1 MSNYTP
7 TTNFGDKDSLPTGD
21 PAKIIKGS
29 EFTVEFNNIATA
41 VASKANT
48 ESPTFTGTVTIA
60 DLNFIG
66 TLETGTIDGGTY

>member
-48 ESPTFTGTVTIA
+48 DSPTFTGTVTIA

>member
-7 TTNFGDKDSLPTGD
+7 TTNFGDKDSLPSGD

-48 ESPTFTGTVTIA
+48 DSPTFTGTVTIA

>member
-7 TTNFGDKDSLPTGD
+7 TTNFGDKDSLPSGD

-48 ESPTFTGTVTIA
+48 DSPTFTGTVTIA

-66 TLETGTIDGGTY
+66 TLETGIINGGTY

>member
-7 TTNFGDKDSLPTGD
+7 TTNFGDKDSLPSGD
-21 PAKIIKGS
+21 PAKIIKGA

-48 ESPTFTGTVTIA
+48 DSPTFTGTVTIA
-60 DLNFIG
+60 DLNFVG